1 MRTQLSTLVFA
12 ATSAFVFSQASSAF
26 AQEPLMTIAVPASEA
41 EQKEIYN
48 TWPADKQASYDA
60 WPEETQTY
68 YWTLSAERQDLFWLL
83 PVEDRVLL
91 TSMSGP
97 ERESAWLVIEQRAAG
112 DVSSAVR
119 PK

>member
-1 MRTQLSTLVFA
+1 MRTQLSTLVLPVA
-12 ATSAFVFSQASSAF
+12 SALIFSHALPGL
-26 AQEPLMTIAVPASEA
+26 AQEPLTTITVPASEA

-48 TWPADKQASYDA
+48 TWPADKQASYDS
-60 WPEETQTY
+60 WPEETQAY

-112 DVSSAVR
+112 DAGPGVG
-119 PK
+119 PN